1 MDEKFKELIGR
12 LKKATTKEEIIKCKS
27 EVMDL
32 FDSYATN
39 IAGKLP
45 FRTCFDD
52 IKMLYDVELAMTA
65 YYAFPYQQA
74 GFPFLEKHNPKTIEI
89 IQITVLFYTMQI
101 ITLLENGYFDKMSLC
116 EYNDINADTLDFCG
130 DIDFCVKY
138 SKTLFQDLFYYLDA
152 VQFDSERAGN
162 YSERVVVVYLAH
174 ENECDMLYIDDEK
187 YETMLDTIY
196 SNLSESKYKNIID
209 GILGIYKMRFTEMQY
224 LLEYQPMFIRVA
236 HKYIYYVKS

>member
-1 MDEKFKELIGR
+1 MDEKFKNLIGR
-12 LKKATTKEEIIKCKS
+12 LKKATTKEEIIKCKT

-32 FDSYATN
+32 FDSYTTN
-39 IAGKLP
+39 PARKHPCGTN
-45 FRTCFDD
+45 FND
-52 IKMLYDVELAMTA
+52 IKMLYDAETALTA
-65 YYAFPYQQA
+65 YYALPYQQA
-74 GFPFLEKHNPKTIEI
+74 GFPFLEKHNPETIEI

-138 SKTLFQDLFYYLDA
+138 SKTLFQDLFYYLDD

-162 YSERVVVVYLAH
+162 YNERVVYLAH

-187 YETMLDTIY
+187 YEMMLDTIY

-209 GILGIYKMRFTEMQY
+209 EILGIYKMRFTKMQY
-224 LLEYQPMFIRVA
+224 LLEYQPMFVRVA
-236 HKYIYYVKS
+236 HKYIYYVRS